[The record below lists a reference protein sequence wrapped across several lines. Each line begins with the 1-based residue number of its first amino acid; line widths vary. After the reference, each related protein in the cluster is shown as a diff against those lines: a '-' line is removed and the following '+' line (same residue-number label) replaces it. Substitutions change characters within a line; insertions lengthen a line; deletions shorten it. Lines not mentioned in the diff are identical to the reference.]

1 MHHSLQGEEQ
11 KGNKAELLARVK
23 SLQSVKVAMA
33 TYEANKNSNPSLR
46 SEPLPPLTAFKGKL
60 KVFSA
65 LEATYSGIQARKFEM
80 LQGFY
85 RSGTVRYLY
94 SVLAT

>member
-1 MHHSLQGEEQ
+1 MHHNFQGEEQ

-23 SLQSVKVAMA
+23 SLQFVKVAMA
-33 TYEANKNSNPSLR
+33 TYEAKKTQTRACEVSLYF
-46 SEPLPPLTAFKGKL
+46 PHCFKGKL
-60 KVFSA
+60 KVFPA
-65 LEATYSGIQARKFEM
+65 LEATYSRIQARKCEM
-80 LQGFY
+80 IPGFY